1 MQKTMLGMMPST
13 QQVLS
18 DAKLLCLR
26 QDPLPW
32 GN

>member
-1 MQKTMLGMMPST
+1 MQKTMLGTMPST

-18 DAKLLCLR
+18 NASLLCRR